1 MRDMSMRS
9 GVDLMRVM
17 PLLMAALFV
26 VGILLMWPSQG
37 DVNWLAWINIAVMAL
52 LALLLFRY
60 GVRLLREREEPA
72 PGSRLRA
79 KLVIMMVAMLLIPAM
94 TIQMAASQMVD
105 KGMDVW
111 FDVRVDT
118 LLDRALNLAQ
128 GFYERVEKD
137 IKRNL
142 LDYISDAVLV
152 SAVSSGQGYASLSEY
167 LARMMQTEGW
177 QKVELFDIN
186 ERQIAGVQRDAL
198 SSLQASQLDARAR
211 LSMRLGRVMS
221 ELLSN
226 QGREVVV
233 GYAPLVGPTS
243 VIGLLRVEVVLPE
256 GVIQNARAV
265 EADYKRYRQL
275 EHHRQAIRQSFTHVM
290 LFVTLMV
297 VLVACLVALL
307 FARRL
312 TAPVGELAAALRRVT
327 EGDLEVAVPES
338 SRDELGSLAHSFNTM
353 VGRLR
358 QNASAIQKAQQALG
372 QALDSSRQRQHVL
385 ESLLANLH
393 SGVLLVGNDGRVR
406 LLNQA
411 VRDIL
416 HLPEDWQPSANILQ
430 ISHGNLHDIGAFYD
444 ELHHQKGD
452 ELQREFEVSLAEGRR
467 LHLLVH
473 GVRLSRDDIDFSG
486 YLLVIDDISELAE
499 AQRNRAWAEV
509 ARRLAHEIK
518 NPLTPIKLS
527 AERLQRRFRKQVDDA
542 QVFDVCT
549 KAIIDQVERLQRLI
563 ADFSTLA
570 RMPQPKMQEI
580 AVRTLLQEMQE
591 LFYGYPQVE
600 IVTDVDADLRCCC
613 DPDQIRQVLIN
624 LLDNAVA
631 ASADCDQPHVALH
644 ASVQADAVQWHVED
658 NGSGVDAEAVEQLF
672 EAYYSTKVD
681 GSGLGLAIAR
691 RIAEDHGGSLQL
703 LSARQPTHFCLTIPT
718 AHISEEER

>member
-1 MRDMSMRS
+1 MMPVKRIRFDAMRL
-9 GVDLMRVM
+9 V
-17 PLLMAALFV
+17 PLIMAAVFAAGIV
-26 VGILLMWPSQG
+26 VMWPDTSADGGIL
-37 DVNWLAWINIAVMAL
+37 AWVNIAVMVVL
-52 LALLLFRY
+52 VLLLLQY
-60 GVRLLREREEPA
+60 GVRLLRDHGEPV

-79 KLVIMMVAMLLIPAM
+79 KLVIVMVSMLLIPAM
-94 TIQMAASQMVD
+94 TIQMAASQMVE

-137 IKRNL
+137 MKRNL
-142 LDYISDAVLV
+142 LDYISDAVLIATV
-152 SAVSSGQGYASLSEY
+152 TNGTNASISEY
-167 LARMMQTEGW
+167 LSGIMTAEGW

-186 ERQIAGVQRDAL
+186 ERQVSGVQMDAL
-198 SSLQASQLDARAR
+198 SALQATHFDNTAR
-211 LSMRLGRVMS
+211 LSLRLGRVMT
-221 ELLSN
+221 ELTSVD
-226 QGREVVV
+226 GREVVV

-243 VIGLLRVEVVLPE
+243 IVGLLRVEVALPE
-256 GVIQNARAV
+256 GVIQDARAV
-265 EADYKRYRQL
+265 EADYRSYRQL
-275 EHHRQAIRQSFTHVM
+275 EHSRQSISKSFAHVM

-297 VLVACLVALL
+297 VLVACFVALL

-327 EGDLEVAVPES
+327 EGDLDVVVPES
-338 SRDELGSLAHSFNTM
+338 SRDELGSLAGSFNAMTM
-353 VGRLR
+353 RLQ
-358 QNASAIQKAQQALG
+358 QNAAAIEQAQQELARALE
-372 QALDSSRQRQHVL
+372 SSRQRQHVL

-393 SGVLLVGNDGRVR
+393 SGVLLVSDDGRVR

-416 HLPEDWQPSANILQ
+416 HLPEDWKPSVNILQ
-430 ISHGNLHDIGAFYD
+430 ASHGNLHDIGAFYD
-444 ELHHQKGD
+444 ELHHQQD
-452 ELQREFEVSLAEGRR
+452 SHLQREFDIPLSEGKT
-467 LHLLVH
+467 LHLLVR
-473 GVRLSRDDIDFSG
+473 GARLQRDDVDFSG
-486 YLLVIDDISELAE
+486 YLLVIDDISDLAE
-499 AQRNRAWAEV
+499 AQRNKAWAEV

-570 RMPQPKMQEI
+570 RMPQPKLQEI
-580 AVRTLLQEMQE
+580 AVTTLLREMQE

-600 IVTDVDADLRCCC
+600 IDTAMDGEPVCCC
-613 DPDQIRQVLIN
+613 DPDQVRQVLIN

-631 ASADCDQPHVALH
+631 ATDGREDALIRLY
-644 ASVQADAVQWHVED
+644 ATLEDACVSWHVED
-658 NGSGVDAEAVEQLF
+658 NGEGIDAAAVDKLF
-672 EAYYSTKVD
+672 EAYYSTKID

-703 LSARQPTHFCLTIPT
+703 VSAAQPTHFSLTIPCHR
-718 AHISEEER
+718 ASEEER